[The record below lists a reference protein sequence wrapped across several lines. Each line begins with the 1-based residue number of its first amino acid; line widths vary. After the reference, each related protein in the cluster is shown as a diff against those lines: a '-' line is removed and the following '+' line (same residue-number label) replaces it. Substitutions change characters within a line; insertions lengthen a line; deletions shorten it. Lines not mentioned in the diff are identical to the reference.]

1 MNIRKLQTCDLF
13 SAIRLLKKIGVREE
27 IKEVAKRAEESKE
40 KIIKTDMGFDLFFGI
55 LEKAAEENAET
66 EVYKFIADL
75 FGCTWEEVREM
86 NPIQLFKQLG
96 KVADFEEWKSFFKH
110 VAALMK
116 KK

>member
-1 MNIRKLQTCDLF
+1 MNVRKLQTSDLF
-13 SAIRLLKKIGVREE
+13 AAIRLLKKIGVREE

-75 FGCTWEEVREM
+75 FGCTWKEVSVM
-86 NPIQLFKQLG
+86 NPIQLFKQLSE
-96 KVADFEEWKSFFKH
+96 VADFKEWKDFFKC
-110 VAALMK
+110 VATTMK
-116 KK
+116 MN